1 MKAQRELGDTGLNDA
16 SLSAAAR
23 FFTPRL
29 HVQDPSFESS
39 TPLVFHFLNPISY
52 FYVCLETI

>member
-1 MKAQRELGDTGLNDA
+1 MKTQRAFGDTGLDDA

-29 HVQDPSFESS
+29 HVQNPSFESS
-39 TPLVFHFLNPISY
+39 TPLLLHFLNPISY
-52 FYVCLETI
+52 LYVYLETI

>member
-1 MKAQRELGDTGLNDA
+1 MKAQREFGDTGLDDA

-29 HVQDPSFESS
+29 HVQNPSFESS

-52 FYVCLETI
+52 FYVYLENV